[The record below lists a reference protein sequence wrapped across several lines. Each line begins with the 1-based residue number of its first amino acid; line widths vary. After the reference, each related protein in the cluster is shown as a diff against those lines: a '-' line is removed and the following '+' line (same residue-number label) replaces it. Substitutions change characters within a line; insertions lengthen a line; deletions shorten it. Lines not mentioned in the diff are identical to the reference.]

1 MSEDKGQALATSQQ
15 AIEAFEKADEQAIVA
30 HMTGGAQLQAYV
42 YSFPMEGKQIVGVS
56 WKGAQEIARLV
67 GHIEV
72 LPDIKVEERD
82 DAFYGL
88 VRVKDLRSNVVFV
101 GASRQEKMMTLRDG
115 RVKPNRFAFVL
126 AINKA
131 ERNGILDLVDE
142 SIKQKII
149 QGFIDSGRSRA
160 IQPAPEKSEWGKFGD
175 EMREKFG
182 KTEATKRVM
191 EILGIQSFQKEWI
204 DKGKTPDDARRLI
217 HLALGEVPTKEEM
230 WPE

>member
-15 AIEAFEKADEQAIVA
+15 AIEAFERADEQAIVA

-142 SIKQKII
+142 SIKQQII
-149 QGFIDSGRSRA
+149 EKFIASGKSRA
-160 IQPAPEKSEWGKFGD
+160 IQLAPEKSEWGKFGD

-182 KTEATKRVM
+182 KDATKRVC
-191 EILGIQSFQKEWI
+191 EILGIQSFKQDWI
-204 DKGKTPDDARRLI
+204 EKGKTPDDARRLI